1 MLDRRVFP
9 QIDWILI
16 GSAVLLAL
24 LGVAMIYSTE
34 GMADSSWRR
43 MIHFKQLLWILF
55 GLFGLLVAIS
65 VNWRTIARF
74 SYGIY
79 GVALACLVLVALK
92 GRTGMGAQRWI
103 ALGPLSFQPS
113 EFMKIALMLA
123 LAKYLADRGEAIRRP
138 RDLLLPAFFIFTPVL
153 FVLRQPDLGTALV
166 LLFTSL
172 VLLLLYGVP
181 WRYVISS
188 TVLALFAFPFLWT
201 LLRDY
206 QKERIITFLNPQ
218 HDPLGAG
225 YHIIQSQ
232 IAVGSGK
239 LSGKGWLS
247 ASQSQLNFLPEHH
260 TDFVFAVSAEQ
271 FGLMGSLLILSLYL
285 LVISRAF
292 LIARQARDLYSALLA
307 SGIVTIITFQVV
319 VNIGMVTGLMPV
331 VGIPL
336 PLMSYGGT
344 SMFMTM
350 TSLGLL
356 LNIRMRRYLWT
367 GRG

>member
-79 GVALACLVLVALK
+79 GVALVCLVLVALK

-123 LAKYLADRGEAIRRP
+123 LAKYLADRGEAIRYAVMQAKKG
-138 RDLLLPAFFIFTPVL
+138 DIVL
-153 FVLRQPDLGTALV
+153 IAGK
-166 LLFTSL
+166 
-172 VLLLLYGVP
+172 GHE
-181 WRYVISS
+181 
-188 TVLALFAFPFLWT
+188 
-201 LLRDY
+201 DY
-206 QKERIITFLNPQ
+206 QIIGREKIPFDDRIEASDALAAKKGER
-218 HDPLGAG
+218 
-225 YHIIQSQ
+225 
-232 IAVGSGK
+232 
-239 LSGKGWLS
+239 
-247 ASQSQLNFLPEHH
+247 
-260 TDFVFAVSAEQ
+260 
-271 FGLMGSLLILSLYL
+271 
-285 LVISRAF
+285 
-292 LIARQARDLYSALLA
+292 
-307 SGIVTIITFQVV
+307 
-319 VNIGMVTGLMPV
+319 
-331 VGIPL
+331 
-336 PLMSYGGT
+336 
-344 SMFMTM
+344 
-350 TSLGLL
+350 
-356 LNIRMRRYLWT
+356 
-367 GRG
+367 